1 VPTEYPRYHVHAL
14 VARRA
19 TLELAIEGA
28 SGARLLPLRFGLALL
43 PVTDELLA
51 TLGPPDAVDGP
62 ASIEFV
68 RLTPAL
74 VRFAVE
80 ASRRGPIAYL
90 ECEMADGAGFHAA
103 LAWQGGACVFGPLH
117 REDRSPANAALRL
130 LGVTASGGADE
141 FTTLGVAA
149 LC

>member
-1 VPTEYPRYHVHAL
+1 MPSEYPRYHVHAL

-19 TLELAIEGA
+19 TLELAIEGVT
-28 SGARLLPLRFGLALL
+28 GARLLPLRFGLARL

-51 TLGPPDAVDGP
+51 TLGPPGAP
-62 ASIEFV
+62 AAIEFV

-90 ECEMADGAGFHAA
+90 ECEVADGAGFHAA
-103 LAWQGGACVFGPLH
+103 LAWQGGASVLGPLH

-130 LGVTASGGADE
+130 LGVAAGGGADE
-141 FTTLGVAA
+141 FTALGIAA